1 MKRMVAFPVLSGV
14 GKQARPGS
22 ATTSRILVD
31 PCTTIQSLCID
42 RCGAAP
48 VGQLLKNVRQG
59 MDLPKIDRR
68 YALALL
74 GLFLAWSLILAFGPH
89 DRQDWALENALV
101 VVLLAFLLLTFRRLP
116 LSRISYTL
124 IFLFLCL
131 HELGAHYTYA
141 EVPYDRWFESIF
153 GTTLN
158 SLVGWERNHFD
169 RLVHFSYGL
178 LLAYPIRELFCRVA
192 ESRGFWSYFLPLDVT
207 MSTSMIFEL
216 IEWWASEAF
225 GGDLGVAYLGTQ
237 GDVWDAHKDM
247 GLASL
252 GAAIAMIVTALI
264 NLYVQR
270 DFAREFSESLKIKG
284 KRPLGEVEL
293 ARLWRKRRPRK

>member
-1 MKRMVAFPVLSGV
+1 MKLYV
-14 GKQARPGS
+14 
-22 ATTSRILVD
+22 
-31 PCTTIQSLCID
+31 
-42 RCGAAP
+42 
-48 VGQLLKNVRQG
+48 NH
-59 MDLPKIDRR
+59 RR
-68 YALALL
+68 YVLALL
-74 GLFLAWSLILAFGPH
+74 GLFVAWAVITALGPH

-101 VVLLAFLLLTFRRLP
+101 VVLMAFLLLTFRRLP

-141 EVPYDRWFESIF
+141 EVPYDRWFEGIF
-153 GTTLN
+153 GTTFN

-270 DFAREFSESLKIKG
+270 DFAREFSESLKITG

-293 ARLWRKRRPRK
+293 ARLWRKKRPRK